1 MGCVDLITLKALWG
15 NYAFTYAISPPL
27 GSSGEI
33 LCVWESSMLVKENV
47 SVLDSFLLITG
58 TWVPTATRLLIIS
71 VYAPK
76 ELAEQRLLW
85 EYLCHVNGKWDGE
98 CIILGDFNNFISLA
112 VLVDLSLRGYSFT
125 WAHKT
130 DTKMSKLNR
139 FLISKGLLTT
149 YPNLLAICLDR
160 RLSDHLP
167 ILLKEVYSDYGSI
180 PFRIFHLWFQMDGF
194 DKMVEQTWMSMDI
207 IDTNGFIHIKKKLQL
222 LKQKIRRI
230 ELMKSLNDMQ
240 SLEAM
245 DITKKSKVRWSIEGD
260 ENTKFFHGILNK
272 KRSHLSVR
280 GVLMDGDSVTE
291 LVQVKHA
298 FYLHFAHRFNKSK
311 PFWLLLEAQFPNV
324 LSIDQVAELERDISN
339 EEIKRASVF
348 LASGLKINIHKSK
361 LMGIGVGSGEVNRAA
376 KVVGCSTFSTPFSYL
391 GVMVGGRMSR
401 IQTWD
406 EVVHWLSSRLSRWKL
421 KTLLVRGRLTLLK
434 LVLSVPMG
442 GIEADQ
448 YDELCSGDFT
458 IKSVCNF
465 LDDSLLSL
473 NSLPTRWVKEIPI
486 KINIFAWKVQMDK
499 LPSRLNF
506 SRLSIDIPS
515 LMCPIGESG
524 VESLAH
530 LLFSYLL
537 ARAVLAMVRRWWCF
551 SSPELHSYEDWF
563 SWFVDLR
570 LYRKTKNVLE
580 EHGRMIL
587 ESVEHGLLIGPTIEE
602 NGATDIILQ
611 RLPPDVYALVN
622 HHRVAKDLWERVQ
635 LLKQGDDPIDAIN
648 KIMSFMSTIV
658 TSHFQSTNNYVRNSF
673 NPRQHATIHDGRVTV
688 QPLHERS
695 NSYAAGTSR
704 TRANT
709 SGTRGRILGQ
719 QRIVKYFNCQREG
732 NGKVLNEKELEFL
745 ADSGIAE
752 GPVTQ
757 TVITNNAAYQA
768 NDLDA
773 YDFNCDDITTAKVAP
788 MANLSCYG
796 SDVLSENE
804 ITSDSNIITYSLY
817 LLETQNAVVQDIN
830 SSAQQDAMILY
841 VFEQLSNQVT
851 NCKKVNK
858 DNLIANES
866 LSTELK
872 RYKEQEINSIKQIL
886 SEQLKEKEAKNI
898 DKEIALEKKVKELDN
913 IVYKMGQ
920 STQTVHMLMKPQV
933 FYDKNLKQALGFQ
946 NSFYLK
952 KAQQIRPML
961 YDDTV
966 IAKETNVISIVD
978 SEETLI
984 LEEESRFKMHLKQS
998 DPIVLEKKVNIKP
1011 VYYAILNQ
1019 LSEDFSKQFVPQ
1031 IELSAEQAFWLKSSP
1046 SFEEPSTSSTPI
1058 KTNVPK

>member
-1 MGCVDLITLKALWG
+1 
-15 NYAFTYAISPPL
+15 
-27 GSSGEI
+27 
-33 LCVWESSMLVKENV
+33 
-47 SVLDSFLLITG
+47 
-58 TWVPTATRLLIIS
+58 
-71 VYAPK
+71 
-76 ELAEQRLLW
+76 
-85 EYLCHVNGKWDGE
+85 
-98 CIILGDFNNFISLA
+98 
-112 VLVDLSLRGYSFT
+112 
-125 WAHKT
+125 
-130 DTKMSKLNR
+130 
-139 FLISKGLLTT
+139 
-149 YPNLLAICLDR
+149 
-160 RLSDHLP
+160 
-167 ILLKEVYSDYGSI
+167 
-180 PFRIFHLWFQMDGF
+180 
-194 DKMVEQTWMSMDI
+194 
-207 IDTNGFIHIKKKLQL
+207 
-222 LKQKIRRI
+222 
-230 ELMKSLNDMQ
+230 
-240 SLEAM
+240 
-245 DITKKSKVRWSIEGD
+245 
-260 ENTKFFHGILNK
+260 
-272 KRSHLSVR
+272 
-280 GVLMDGDSVTE
+280 
-291 LVQVKHA
+291 
-298 FYLHFAHRFNKSK
+298 
-311 PFWLLLEAQFPNV
+311 
-324 LSIDQVAELERDISN
+324 
-339 EEIKRASVF
+339 
-348 LASGLKINIHKSK
+348 
-361 LMGIGVGSGEVNRAA
+361 
-376 KVVGCSTFSTPFSYL
+376 
-391 GVMVGGRMSR
+391 
-401 IQTWD
+401 
-406 EVVHWLSSRLSRWKL
+406 
-421 KTLLVRGRLTLLK
+421 
-434 LVLSVPMG
+434 
-442 GIEADQ
+442 
-448 YDELCSGDFT
+448 
-458 IKSVCNF
+458 
-465 LDDSLLSL
+465 
-473 NSLPTRWVKEIPI
+473 
-486 KINIFAWKVQMDK
+486 MDK

-530 LLFSYLL
+530 LLFSCPL
-537 ARAVLAMVRRWWCF
+537 ARVVLAKVRRWWCF

-580 EHGRMIL
+580 EEEIALCKGWIAVSKSSKDGNSKKQAGFWCEVLEYIESKTKYYSLRTRVEPETKITSKVKRFTMKLIL
-587 ESVEHGLLIGPTIEE
+587 EFPFNFVIVGMFLKIKIQADCDLK
-602 NGATDIILQ
+602 ATDIILQ

-841 VFEQLSNQVT
+841 VFEQLSNQ
-851 NCKKVNK
+851 
-858 DNLIANES
+858 
-866 LSTELK
+866 
-872 RYKEQEINSIKQIL
+872 
-886 SEQLKEKEAKNI
+886 EKEAKNI